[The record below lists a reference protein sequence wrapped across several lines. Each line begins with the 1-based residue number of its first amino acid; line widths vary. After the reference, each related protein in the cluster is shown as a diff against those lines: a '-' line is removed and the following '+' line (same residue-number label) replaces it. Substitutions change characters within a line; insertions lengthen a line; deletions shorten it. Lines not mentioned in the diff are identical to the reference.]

1 MGEIA
6 WTTHGTIRYANIT
19 KEMICYTKIILNR
32 HVMVKKLTVKQENG
46 RAVSP
51 NNVQSMSTNL
61 QKKFAKV
68 MILVNEVLDFWTTF
82 FYKL

>member
-1 MGEIA
+1 MFSA
-6 WTTHGTIRYANIT
+6 F
-19 KEMICYTKIILNR
+19 
-32 HVMVKKLTVKQENG
+32 KKLTVKQENG

-68 MILVNEVLDFWTTF
+68 ILVNEILETAQSPIPSLDLGLGLWT
-82 FYKL
+82 

>member
-1 MGEIA
+1 MFSA
-6 WTTHGTIRYANIT
+6 F
-19 KEMICYTKIILNR
+19 
-32 HVMVKKLTVKQENG
+32 KKLTVKQENG

-68 MILVNEVLDFWTTF
+68 IIKYVT
-82 FYKL
+82 

>member
-1 MGEIA
+1 MFSA
-6 WTTHGTIRYANIT
+6 F
-19 KEMICYTKIILNR
+19 
-32 HVMVKKLTVKQENG
+32 KKLTVKQENG

-68 MILVNEVLDFWTTF
+68 NKVNKLLDFWTMF
-82 FYKL
+82 